1 MRPDEDQSRQQ
12 LSRSGPA
19 TIQPISRDVAAAPSA
34 GPTFSEFTR
43 PDQPVAAPSPEP
55 MPPPT
60 SPDPYERPATPPPA
74 PQPQPLAP
82 VPPVVPAPEPP
93 QPQAPPEPVVPPVN
107 PIYPQPQSNVPPVF
121 SATPAAQPPHKEGAD
136 ASLIVLQWLTY
147 AFWGWAVLSLSTL
160 TTMVLS
166 SFITK
171 ADTGSFTPYAIAA
184 VLVLLPI
191 AFGCDYFYSKKE
203 PEKKTGPENIVMII
217 HAVIF
222 ALCAIGSLILAVF
235 FLVQIFTSSS
245 ADNSGAQV
253 GLYSSLI
260 IAVYYV
266 LTFLRTLNPVK
277 LPWIQRS
284 YKFIMLVTIG
294 IIAILGVVGPVAA
307 ERSTRNDRLIDDG
320 LPRLTN
326 TINDYAE
333 DNKKLPA
340 SLSDIKTTG
349 EAQKLIDDNLV
360 QYKAVDT
367 GQISATQT
375 SGTTKSSLSSRGSSA
390 LRYELCVTYK
400 EKSRYYDKYNSTSR
414 YSDSDGYT
422 EYINSSAHPAGNVCY
437 KLKAV
442 VYDSSSVN

>member
-19 TIQPISRDVAAAPSA
+19 TIQPISRDVAPAPSA

-55 MPPPT
+55 TPPPT

-82 VPPVVPAPEPP
+82 PTPPVMPAPEPL
-93 QPQAPPEPVVPPVN
+93 QPQTPAAPVVPPAN
-107 PIYPQPQSNVPPVF
+107 PIYPQPQSTVPPVF
-121 SATPAAQPPHKEGAD
+121 SATPAAQPPHKESAD

-266 LTFLRTLNPVK
+266 LTFLRTLNPAK

-284 YKFIMLVTIG
+284 YKFIMLITIG

-340 SLSDIKTTG
+340 SLSDVKTTG

-367 GQISATQT
+367 GQISATQAT
-375 SGTTKSSLSSRGSSA
+375 GANRSLSARGSSA
-390 LRYELCVTYK
+390 FRYELCVTYK
-400 EKSRYYDKYNSTSR
+400 EKSRSYDKYNSTSR
-414 YSDSDGYT
+414 YSDSEGYT

-442 VYDSSSVN
+442 VYDSSIN